1 MTVILSRKS
10 EAGPRSS
17 SSGARIVPDVHVC
30 PFESEAFVSEE
41 NPRILVLGIG
51 NILMLDEGVGNRI
64 ATELQSN
71 YRFPDDVSVMD
82 AGTMGLGMMH
92 LFRGVEFLL
101 VVDAVDGTGHPAGT
115 VVRVAPED
123 FAPNQVLHSL
133 HDIRFVDVLNAAR
146 MIDIMPEADC
156 IGIQVE
162 NMSPAELTIGLSG
175 PVESALPRA
184 IAAVLYVL
192 EERGVVAEPIA
203 GGDAALHSAVAAA
216 KADVARR
223 QDELRDTATEGSGQS
238 DA

>member
-1 MTVILSRKS
+1 MHTTR
-10 EAGPRSS
+10 ER
-17 SSGARIVPDVHVC
+17 
-30 PFESEAFVSEE
+30 EAFVSEE
-41 NPRILVLGIG
+41 NPRVLVLGIG

-101 VVDAVDGTGHPAGT
+101 VVDAVNGTGHPAGT

-123 FAPNQVLHSL
+123 FAPNQVMHSL
-133 HDIRFVDVLNAAR
+133 HDIRFVDVLNAAKL
-146 MIDIMPEADC
+146 IDIMPEADC

-162 NMSPAELTIGLSG
+162 NMSPAELTIGLSE
-175 PVESALPRA
+175 PVEAAVPRA

-192 EERGVVAEPIA
+192 EEHGVSAEPVA
-203 GGDAALHSAVAAA
+203 DGDAELQAAVAVA
-216 KADVARR
+216 KDDVVRR
-223 QDELRDTATEGSGQS
+223 QAEGRMVAS
-238 DA
+238 DDAGEHDG

>member
-1 MTVILSRKS
+1 VQ
-10 EAGPRSS
+10 
-17 SSGARIVPDVHVC
+17 DVHEPRC
-30 PFESEAFVSEE
+30 ESEALVSDQ

-82 AGTMGLGMMH
+82 AGTMGLGMIH

-133 HDIRFVDVLNAAR
+133 HDVRFVDVLNAAKL
-146 MIDIMPEADC
+146 IDIMPEADC

-162 NMSPAELTIGLSG
+162 NMSPAELTIGLSE
-175 PVESALPRA
+175 PVESAVPRA

-192 EERGVVAEPIA
+192 EEHGVIAEPLA
-203 GGDAALHSAVAAA
+203 EGDAALQQAVAEA

-223 QDELRDTATEGSGQS
+223 QAELRDAAEKGQQG
-238 DA
+238 